1 MKQIILPES
10 SKRRLVFYLAMEEFV
25 AKELDEEEYFFLW
38 QVNPTV
44 IFGRNQLME
53 SEVNLSYCKQ
63 NGIEIYRRKSGG
75 GCVYSDPGNIMLSYI
90 TKGEQVEQIFNRY
103 LQHLA
108 ALLQQAGAEA
118 CVSGRNDILIQDK
131 KVSGNAFYQLPGK
144 SIVHGTLLFNT
155 NLDHL
160 EHAITPSSE
169 KLASKGVISVR
180 QRVTNLQDYINMDI
194 EQFKA
199 YLIAHFCKGERYLTA
214 REITEIEKIEKSY
227 LNESFLTGKNPIY
240 TIIRKRKTRIAGE
253 VELKIDLKNQ
263 EIRKIYLTGDFFEL
277 QDINSMLNTCLC
289 GVSFTKET
297 VTHALKNH
305 PIKSFIL
312 NLSTEEFLNLL
323 FEKT

>member
-25 AKELDEEEYFFLW
+25 AQELDEEEYFFLW

-53 SEVNLSYCKQ
+53 SEVNLSYCKK
-63 NGIEIYRRKSGG
+63 NGIAIYRRKSGG
-75 GCVYSDPGNIMLSYI
+75 GCVYSDLGNIMLSYI
-90 TKGEQVEQIFNRY
+90 TKGEQVEQIFDRY

-108 ALLQQAGAEA
+108 TLLQKVGVEA
-118 CVSGRNDILIQDK
+118 RVSGRNDILIQDK

-160 EHAITPSSE
+160 ENSITPSSE
-169 KLASKGVISVR
+169 KLASKGIVSVR
-180 QRVTNLQDYINMDI
+180 QRVTNLQGYTKMDI

-199 YLIAHFCKGERYLTA
+199 YLIANFCKGERHLTA
-214 REITEIEKIEKSY
+214 GEIAKIEKIEESY
-227 LNESFLTGKNPIY
+227 LNQDFLIGKNPIY
-240 TIIRKRKTRIAGE
+240 TIIRRGQTAKAGE
-253 VELKIDLKNQ
+253 IELKIDLKNQ
-263 EIRKIYLTGDFFEL
+263 EIRKIHLTGDFFEL
-277 QDINSMLNTCLC
+277 QDINSMLNKYLY

-297 VTHALKNH
+297 VAHALKNN
-305 PIKSFIL
+305 PIESFIL
-312 NLSTEEFLNLL
+312 NLSTEEYLNLL
-323 FEKT
+323 FEKP